1 MVHVPTV
8 APLYAML
15 YLQLNSFCITIALAA
30 IDRIW
35 NVKPSLDNPGT
46 RVLEMLEMLEMLE

>member
-8 APLYAML
+8 APLHAML
-15 YLQLNSFCITIALAA
+15 YLQLNSFCITITLATE

-35 NVKPSLDNPGT
+35 NVKPSLHNPGT
-46 RVLEMLEMLEMLE
+46 RVIEMLEMLE